1 MRSVRPDLVGISG
14 SAIDGA
20 TSFEFP
26 ECRLISWPSGAII
39 VEGNVR
45 HMFAEKLAE
54 DVASA
59 LATQVVDAETA
70 PEILHDNE
78 PTDLGL
84 S

>member
-1 MRSVRPDLVGISG
+1 
-14 SAIDGA
+14 
-20 TSFEFP
+20 
-26 ECRLISWPSGAII
+26 
-39 VEGNVR
+39 
-45 HMFAEKLAE
+45 MFAEKLAE